1 MTTKKQ
7 PSTRSKTTKTVP
19 AAAPAIRAQHADS
32 RPNRISLLDIFES
45 ESMAQRLPML
55 GATAEKI
62 SASTA
67 AVKGI
72 MSKAAERASERTG
85 NTYTT
90 ETVTSLTRSN
100 DILVIAV
107 VTRTS

>member
-7 PSTRSKTTKTVP
+7 PPAQSKSQST
-19 AAAPAIRAQHADS
+19 APASPPPIRAQHADS
-32 RPNRISLLDIFES
+32 RPNRIALLDIGES
-45 ESMAQRLPML
+45 ESMAQRIPMRD
-55 GATAEKI
+55 ATAERI
-62 SASTA
+62 TASTT
-67 AVKGI
+67 AVKGN
-72 MSKAAERASERTG
+72 MSKAAERACERTG

-100 DILVIAV
+100 DVLVITV